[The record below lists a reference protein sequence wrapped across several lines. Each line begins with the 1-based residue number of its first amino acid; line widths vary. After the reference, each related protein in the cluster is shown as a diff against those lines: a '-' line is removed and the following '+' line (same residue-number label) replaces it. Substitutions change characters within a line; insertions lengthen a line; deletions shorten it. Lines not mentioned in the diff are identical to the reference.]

1 MFYASSKSHCMKKWA
16 SIYFKIMY
24 MVCNLEKIS
33 LFDTKSLY
41 YYQGIPSLMTYFE
54 YMICTNVKVID
65 IEFTNMLLYMNII

>member
-1 MFYASSKSHCMKKWA
+1 
-16 SIYFKIMY
+16 MY